1 MDRAG
6 RSDFL
11 SESVTLCFL
20 PLIKRL
26 RWSRT
31 LGRNDDK
38 ELAMTD
44 ARVHLTVELT
54 EARARDLA
62 QFLKR
67 VGFSEFE
74 RNARDEDEAY
84 AMQEAAGVVRRAL
97 TEAGYE
103 PR

>member
-1 MDRAG
+1 
-6 RSDFL
+6 
-11 SESVTLCFL
+11 
-20 PLIKRL
+20 
-26 RWSRT
+26 
-31 LGRNDDK
+31 
-38 ELAMTD
+38 MTD

-54 EARARDLA
+54 EAQARDLA

-97 TEAGYE
+97 AEAGYE